1 MAAAGQ
7 GTLHI
12 VSHFQVS
19 SIDIFVYVFFTAF
32 LFIFFLLIFPGVLII
47 LVFSKSRFDLIFL

>member
-1 MAAAGQ
+1 MPCRAVHARGHAVAAAGQ

-19 SIDIFVYVFFTAF
+19 SSEIFVYVFFTAF

-47 LVFSKSRFDLIFL
+47 